1 MSGWDRGTRC
11 LVFEACAGWTEA
23 VVERCEGI
31 GSEAS
36 LWLRVKGSGEVV
48 EQATPLEPLRPLQ
61 ARPERRGIGCCK
73 RGLLPGSVSVP
84 LPHLRPLRWPQ

>member
-1 MSGWDRGTRC
+1 MSGWDLGTRC

-48 EQATPLEPLRPLQ
+48 ERLGREVEVFEPGVLAGAVDMAALEALSEGRMVECLR
-61 ARPERRGIGCCK
+61 
-73 RGLLPGSVSVP
+73 
-84 LPHLRPLRWPQ
+84 LRFSLWSTE